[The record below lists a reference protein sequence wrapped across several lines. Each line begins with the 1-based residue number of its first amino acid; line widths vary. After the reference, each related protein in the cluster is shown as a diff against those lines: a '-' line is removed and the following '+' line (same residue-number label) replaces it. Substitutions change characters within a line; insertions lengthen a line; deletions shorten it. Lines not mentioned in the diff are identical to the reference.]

1 MQLET
6 FNDALIECVKS
17 AGGSKVVASILWPEK
32 PMQQAQQLLLA
43 CLNTDRAEKL
53 NPEQALFIIKLA
65 KDAGVHVGIDFICSS
80 LSYTKPQPIQP
91 EDEKA
96 QLQRE
101 FIEAQKAFAQL
112 SKRMETVGLLKAVA

>member
-1 MQLET
+1 MQIET

-32 PMQQAQQLLLA
+32 PIHQAQQLLLA
-43 CLNTDRAEKL
+43 CLNSERAEKL
-53 NPEQALFIIKLA
+53 NPEQALLIIKMA
-65 KDAGVHVGIDFICSS
+65 KDAGVHSGIEYICNT
-80 LSYTKPQPIQP
+80 LSYTIPQPIQP

-101 FIEAQKAFAQL
+101 FIEAQRQFAQL
-112 SKRMETVGLLKAVA
+112 SKRMESVGLLKAVA